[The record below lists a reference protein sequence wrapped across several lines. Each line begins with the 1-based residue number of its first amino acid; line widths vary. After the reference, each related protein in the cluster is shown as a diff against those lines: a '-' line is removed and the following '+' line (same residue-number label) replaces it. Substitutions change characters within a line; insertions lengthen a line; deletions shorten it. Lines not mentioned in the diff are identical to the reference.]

1 MREKLSNLVHA
12 FIALTESH
20 INSAKRSLVA
30 QLKYKSSLYKKKVS
44 YADTNVSRLHFQEGE
59 QMIKDFLN
67 GLKENSKDLQ
77 DVTLVQHFK
86 AELEKL
92 KTQGNSYV
100 NEIISRHES

>member
-1 MREKLSNLVHA
+1 
-12 FIALTESH
+12 
-20 INSAKRSLVA
+20 
-30 QLKYKSSLYKKKVS
+30 
-44 YADTNVSRLHFQEGE
+44 
-59 QMIKDFLN
+59 MIKDFLN

-86 AELEKL
+86 SELEKL